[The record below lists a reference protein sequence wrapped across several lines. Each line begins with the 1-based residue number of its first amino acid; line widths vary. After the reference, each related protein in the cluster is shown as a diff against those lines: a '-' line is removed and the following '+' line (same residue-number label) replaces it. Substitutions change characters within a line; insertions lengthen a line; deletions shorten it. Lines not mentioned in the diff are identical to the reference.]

1 MATKRRDFVQLP
13 PPKKNAP
20 RVKIEPVRE
29 RTKPVGPGLRVKGAS
44 ERPFQR
50 PEHTEAMKREARATQ
65 ETLVQDKSDTDKK
78 IEELRPTIAAME
90 EFQASQRPG
99 NLTVDEQVIILEAHF
114 TKGIGPNAI
123 AKVLNRPH
131 STIVRFL
138 QRYKSTAPIAKQL
151 LTSKAADL
159 AKRVVDNANVQESL
173 EVLDRLDVLPRKNR
187 GDGSASGPRFNIFVG
202 SGAAGTVPPVPTQDV
217 IDAEAVRVTAA
228 KSVGPKVPA
237 LPPGDE

>member
-78 IEELRPTIAAME
+78 IEELRPTIAAM
-90 EFQASQRPG
+90 
-99 NLTVDEQVIILEAHF
+99 
-114 TKGIGPNAI
+114 
-123 AKVLNRPH
+123 
-131 STIVRFL
+131 
-138 QRYKSTAPIAKQL
+138 
-151 LTSKAADL
+151 
-159 AKRVVDNANVQESL
+159 
-173 EVLDRLDVLPRKNR
+173 
-187 GDGSASGPRFNIFVG
+187 
-202 SGAAGTVPPVPTQDV
+202 
-217 IDAEAVRVTAA
+217 
-228 KSVGPKVPA
+228 
-237 LPPGDE
+237 